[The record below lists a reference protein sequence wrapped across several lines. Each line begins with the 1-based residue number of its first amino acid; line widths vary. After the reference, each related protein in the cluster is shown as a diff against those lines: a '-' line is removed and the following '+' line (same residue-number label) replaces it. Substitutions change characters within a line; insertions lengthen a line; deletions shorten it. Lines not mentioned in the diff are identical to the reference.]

1 MGRWGSPVAF
11 AAAALFAISL
21 APASAQARGPSFK
34 RAIASYHA
42 LQHWY
47 YVPRHKLY
55 KGEPFTHAWPFSQ
68 ALAATVRMSEL
79 QGVGGRYT
87 DDVRE
92 RLSGLDRYW
101 DGQSDPPGYSGGVMP
116 PLGRGGTKYYD
127 DNEWIG
133 LELVRRYEAS
143 HAGQLLSRAQQM
155 FDLAVSGWDDDET
168 NPCPGGIVFSQSSSN
183 TDRNTITNAPAA
195 ELGVELYKIT
205 GKRVYLDWAKRFY
218 DWVQACMRNERGL
231 YEDHITFDGYR
242 DRTVW
247 SYNQGVMVGAKVL
260 LYRATGEKDYLR
272 SAKRSARVALGWFT
286 QNRLRHEPAAFAA
299 ILFDNLLS
307 LDALRPDSRIRD
319 TATRY
324 ADWAWRS
331 HRNRRSNAFFF
342 PARQEPVLNQAAMVR
357 IYAMLARIGR

>member
-1 MGRWGSPVAF
+1 MRRWGSAAAIA
-11 AAAALFAISL
+11 AAAALALSL
-21 APASAQARGPSFK
+21 AAGSAQARGPSLQ

-101 DGQSDPPGYSGGVMP
+101 DGESDPPGYSGGVLP
-116 PLGRGGTKYYD
+116 PLGRGGAKYYD

-133 LELVRRYEAS
+133 LELVRRWKAS
-143 HAGQLLSRAQQM
+143 HPGRLLSRAEQI
-155 FDLAVSGWDDDET
+155 FDLAVYGWDSDET
-168 NPCPGGIVFSQSSSN
+168 NPCPGGVVFSQSSSN

-195 ELGVELYKIT
+195 QLATELYKIT
-205 GKRVYLDWAKRFY
+205 GKREYLDWATRFY
-218 DWVQACMRNERGL
+218 NWVQTCMRNQRGL
-231 YEDHITFDGYR
+231 YEDHITFDGDR
-242 DRTVW
+242 DRTIW

-260 LYRATGEKDYLR
+260 LYRATGEKEYLR
-272 SAKRSARVALGWFT
+272 SAKRSARVTLGWFT
-286 QNRLRHEPAAFAA
+286 QNRLRHQPAAFVA

-307 LDALRPDSRIRD
+307 LDALRPDSRIRG
-319 TATRY
+319 AAASY
-324 ADWAWRS
+324 ANWAWRS
-331 HRNRRSNAFFF
+331 HRNRHTNAFFF

-357 IYAMLARIGR
+357 IYALLARIDR

>member
-1 MGRWGSPVAF
+1 MRRWGP
-11 AAAALFAISL
+11 AAAIAATAVLGLSL
-21 APASAQARGPSFK
+21 AAPSAEARGPSFK

-55 KGEPFTHAWPFSQ
+55 KGAPFTYAWPFSQ

-79 QGVGGRYT
+79 QGKYGGH
-87 DDVRE
+87 VRE
-92 RLSGLDRYW
+92 RLSGLNRYW
-101 DGQSDPPGYSGGVMP
+101 DADSDPPGYAGAVMP

-133 LELVRRYEAS
+133 LELVRRYKAS
-143 HAGQLLSRAQQM
+143 RSGRLLSRAQQL
-155 FDLAVSGWDDDET
+155 FNLAVYGWDSDET
-168 NPCPGGIVFSQSSSN
+168 NPCPGGVVFSQSGSN

-195 ELGVELYKIT
+195 ELAAELYKIT

-218 DWVQACMRNERGL
+218 NWVQACLRNQRGL

-242 DRTVW
+242 DRTIW

-286 QNRLRHEPAAFAA
+286 QNRLRHQPASFVA
-299 ILFDNLLS
+299 IMVDNLLS
-307 LDALRPDSRIRD
+307 LDALRPDSRIRN

-324 ADWAWRS
+324 ANWAWRS
-331 HRNRRSNAFFF
+331 HRNRRTNAFFF
-342 PARQEPVLNQAAMVR
+342 PARQEHVLNQSAMVR